1 MKRIETRQPVCE
13 EFGININKAGTGFEL
28 GNGIHFIMEI
38 NKNLKRFVF
47 FFCYNLNERRGKV
60 HDKLNSLVQLTSKEH
75 KESKIQRVQLE
86 ICQHSKFL

>member
-13 EFGININKAGTGFEL
+13 EFGTNINKAGTGFEL

-47 FFCYNLNERRGKV
+47 FSATILMKGGEKSMIN
-60 HDKLNSLVQLTSKEH
+60 
-75 KESKIQRVQLE
+75 
-86 ICQHSKFL
+86 